1 MGMLEELNDLLDRIP
16 LWKRLSAMPA
26 RVQAMEARI
35 ASLEAQL
42 AGKPGALCPIC
53 NAVGFKRTA
62 SRPHPEFG
70 FAGIKL
76 DSYACPACGHSE
88 ERERDEGVNR

>member
-26 RVQAMEARI
+26 KVQAMEDRI
-35 ASLEAQL
+35 AALEAQL
-42 AGKPGALCPIC
+42 TGRPGALCPIC
-53 NAVGFKRTA
+53 NAAEFKRTA
-62 SRPHPEFG
+62 SRPHPQFG

-76 DSYACPACGHSE
+76 DSYSCAACGHTE
-88 ERERDEGVNR
+88 DRERDPAKE